1 VDTKIATKKEMKKRK
16 ENEKKKKK
24 SNMWL
29 LNLLQIKL
37 SIKMATQMHM

>member
-1 VDTKIATKKEMKKRK
+1 VDTKIATKIEMKK
-16 ENEKKKKK
+16 EKKTKRKRKK